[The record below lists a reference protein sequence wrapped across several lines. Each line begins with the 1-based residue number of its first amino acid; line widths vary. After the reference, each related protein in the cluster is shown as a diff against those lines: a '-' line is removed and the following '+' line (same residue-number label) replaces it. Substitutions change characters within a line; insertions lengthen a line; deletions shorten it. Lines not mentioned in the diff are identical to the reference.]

1 MAKKI
6 GIKESWC
13 KHLLKR
19 EKIEPWRVKD
29 MRTDGEK
36 LYVELPEGEVEMN
49 IERPEMTSH
58 YAIEVIQAEKECVK
72 RNSDRE
78 HGIEDSGC
86 DRDCLHC
93 DLLHTDE
100 DIQMSYDMAIS
111 GLEADIWIRA
121 TDTPKEVAV
130 ALYESIKVTDKIMP
144 CFSKKELREIANY
157 LYAWTT

>member
-13 KHLLKR
+13 KHLLKKL
-19 EKIEPWRVKD
+19 KIEPWRVKD
-29 MRTDGEK
+29 MRTDGEA
-36 LYVELPEGEVEMN
+36 LYVELPDGEVRMELDN
-49 IERPEMTSH
+49 AEMTSH
-58 YAIEVIQAEKECVK
+58 YAIEVIKDEKACVK
-72 RNSDRE
+72 RNIDRE
-78 HGIEDSGC
+78 NGVYDSGC

-100 DIQMSYDMAIS
+100 DILMAYDMSIS

-121 TDTPKEVAV
+121 TDTPKEVAT
-130 ALYESIKVTDKIMP
+130 ALFESIKVTDKIEH
-144 CFSKKELREIANY
+144 CFSKRDLREIANY